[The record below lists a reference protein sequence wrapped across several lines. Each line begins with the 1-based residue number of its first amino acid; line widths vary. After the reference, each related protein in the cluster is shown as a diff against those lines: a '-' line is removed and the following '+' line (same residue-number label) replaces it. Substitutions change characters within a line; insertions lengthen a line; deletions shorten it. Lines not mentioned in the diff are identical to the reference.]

1 VIRCRLAA
9 RLSILAGAGIAA
21 LAMLPATAAQA
32 HPLGNFT
39 VNQYA
44 GLRISPDAIT
54 VDYVLDMAELP
65 AYQTRTQEIDTNH
78 DGTVSDAE
86 NTAYA
91 QRACTDI
98 AAKTHLTLGDQALPA
113 SVTRTAMTFPPGA
126 AGLVILRLE
135 CGLRAAAHINAD
147 ATVHYRTDAYTDRIG
162 WREVTAIGDRVTLL
176 HSDVPDSTVTKRL
189 TQYPVDALKSPR
201 EVQSASVQVR
211 PGGAAATDIAGA
223 GAAVAGTS
231 TLRGVDRLTGAFT
244 TFVGHRNLS
253 IGVALL
259 AVVLSLVLGA
269 AHAVAP
275 GHGKTVM
282 AAYLIGQRG
291 SLRQALAVA
300 STVAAT
306 HTVGVLALGVLL
318 ATSVRF
324 APQQVYGW
332 LAVASGA
339 LIALVGASL
348 LRRAYGSWR
357 HGHAH
362 SHHHHEHG
370 HESGHGHESAEGHE
384 SGHDHEHGHDHSHSH
399 DHVAEGALPRIR
411 SLMAMGFAGGLSP
424 SPSAVVV
431 LLGAVALGRAWFG
444 VLLVLGYGIGMAAT
458 LTGVGFALAKWRVK
472 LERRTAGRT
481 ASVLRRLVPVA
492 TSGIVV
498 LVGLG
503 IAAQAAISLS

>member
-1 VIRCRLAA
+1 
-9 RLSILAGAGIAA
+9 
-21 LAMLPATAAQA
+21 
-32 HPLGNFT
+32 
-39 VNQYA
+39 
-44 GLRISPDAIT
+44 
-54 VDYVLDMAELP
+54 
-65 AYQTRTQEIDTNH
+65 
-78 DGTVSDAE
+78 
-86 NTAYA
+86 
-91 QRACTDI
+91 
-98 AAKTHLTLGDQALPA
+98 
-113 SVTRTAMTFPPGA
+113 
-126 AGLVILRLE
+126 
-135 CGLRAAAHINAD
+135 
-147 ATVHYRTDAYTDRIG
+147 
-162 WREVTAIGDRVTLL
+162 
-176 HSDVPDSTVTKRL
+176 
-189 TQYPVDALKSPR
+189 
-201 EVQSASVQVR
+201 
-211 PGGAAATDIAGA
+211 
-223 GAAVAGTS
+223 
-231 TLRGVDRLTGAFT
+231 
-244 TFVGHRNLS
+244 
-253 IGVALL
+253 
-259 AVVLSLVLGA
+259 
-269 AHAVAP
+269 
-275 GHGKTVM
+275 M